1 MAHYALLDQNNIVVQ
16 VIPGRDEDEIVDGIT
31 DWEAHYAEVSGLK
44 CKRTSYNT
52 LSGVHVL
59 GGTPYRLNYAGVG
72 MIYDENLDG
81 FITPKPF
88 VSWSLD
94 TTTGQWYPPVV
105 HPMDGKIYS
114 WDEENLSWI
123 EVQE

>member
-1 MAHYALLDQNNIVVQ
+1 MAHYALLDENNIVVQ
-16 VIPGRDEDEIVDGIT
+16 VIPGRDENEIVDGIT

-52 LSGVHVL
+52 LSGQHVL
-59 GGTPYRLNYAGVG
+59 GGTPYRINFAGVG

-81 FITPKPF
+81 FIPQKPF
-88 VSWSLD
+88 ASWTLD
-94 TTTGQWYPPVV
+94 TAIGQWCSPVV

-123 EVQE
+123 ELQE